1 MKHQITPEQ
10 FSANEDAPSA
20 ILDAPFKAFLLP
32 YHAEAGAYVTLALPN
47 NFDNAIRFR
56 VHFLKSGGAT
66 RMGVDVGFNFYPLT
80 PTSTVAGSVACDMIG
95 SDGEVTTSDW
105 CNVSAD
111 LITGTMISM
120 KVAPSLEE
128 TTEDEATVIAMIEVD
143 LGVY

>member
-1 MKHQITPEQ
+1 
-10 FSANEDAPSA
+10 
-20 ILDAPFKAFLLP
+20 
-32 YHAEAGAYVTLALPN
+32 
-47 NFDNAIRFR
+47 
-56 VHFLKSGGAT
+56 
-66 RMGVDVGFNFYPLT
+66 MGVDVGFNFYPLT

-105 CNVSAD
+105 CKVSAD

-143 LGVY
+143 LGAY